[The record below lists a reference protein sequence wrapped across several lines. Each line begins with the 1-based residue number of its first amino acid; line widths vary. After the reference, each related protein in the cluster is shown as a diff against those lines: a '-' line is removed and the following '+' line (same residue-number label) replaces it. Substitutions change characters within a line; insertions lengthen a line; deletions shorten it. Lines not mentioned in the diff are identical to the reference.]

1 MKLRFMFSLIFLCTQ
16 IFGQTVVT
24 TTPQFPTQKDSIVLE
39 FDVTNATH
47 QNKIAGYTGQVYAHT
62 GVTIST
68 NNGTPARWQNV
79 IGTWGSSS
87 QPKLTRISTNI
98 YSITISNPRSFYNVT
113 DASKKITELCFVLRS
128 SDNSKQ
134 TEDIF
139 ITLYESGI
147 AVVIN
152 SPQVNTSF
160 GDPARS
166 PIFIDENATLSISF
180 STSELGTKTKSIELF
195 VNDEKKYE
203 SSTNTLDYNFVA
215 SENPKW
221 MNTIRIIA
229 SDTASLKDTAIF
241 VIVKNTPPVDEPLP
255 EGNKIGI
262 NYDSN
267 GNIILAL
274 YAPYKKNVFLLCNQN
289 NWRVDSSYALK
300 RYQITADSVIWWIQ
314 VPQLLADP
322 LPPELRYQFLID
334 GSIRIPD
341 PYTETI
347 LDPWNDSDA
356 ELQKVYPDLQLYP
369 SGETENIVSVLP
381 HYKEQFN
388 WQIPNFVRPQ
398 KEKLIVYELLIRDFV
413 STHSYQTLKDT
424 LSYFRKLGV
433 NAIELMP
440 INEFEGNRSWGYNPM
455 MYFAPDKYYGSA
467 TQLKE
472 FVDACHQSGIA
483 VIMDIVL
490 NHSYGLSPMVQMY
503 WDSTNARPAANNPWY
518 NQQSNFQ
525 NPDAQWGY
533 DFNHESK
540 ATQYFVDRVLEY
552 WLTEF
557 KMDSF
562 RFDFTKGFSNN
573 IKSSS
578 GDSWGSLYDA
588 DRIRILKRMVD
599 KVWSYDS
606 TAILIFEHL
615 AENSEE
621 KELADHGILLWGNF
635 NYNYNEATMGWV
647 SNSNFSN
654 ISYKNKNWN
663 GPNLVGYMESHDEE
677 RLMYKNIQYGNSS
690 GSYNIKDLSTA
701 LDRIILAATF
711 FVTVPGPKMI
721 WQFGEL
727 GYDKSINYPSGTS
740 SDRLTP
746 KPILWDYYSDEN
758 RKELFNVFSGLIK
771 LKKNYPVFSTT
782 DFSLN
787 VSGAGKSI
795 QLNDNSMKANIL
807 GNFDVSNI
815 SITSNFQ
822 NTGMWYEFFSGD
834 SLNVTDIEMQITLQP
849 GEYKLYT
856 SVKLPSLD
864 FIVGIK
870 DAKEIPTEFKL
881 EQNYPNPFNPET
893 IISYQ
898 LPVAEFVS
906 LKVYDVLGREIATL
920 VNEYQQSGDH
930 YSTFSTLHY
939 SLSSG
944 IYFYR
949 LKAGNFFET
958 KKMLLLK

>member
-1 MKLRFMFSLIFLCTQ
+1 MFSLIFICTQ
-16 IFGQTVVT
+16 LLGQTVVT
-24 TTPQFPTQKDSIVLE
+24 TTPQFPTQNDSIVLQ

-68 NNGTPARWQNV
+68 NNGTPVRWQNV

-87 QPKLTRISTNI
+87 QPQLIRVATNI
-98 YSITISNPRSFYNVT
+98 YSITISNPRLFYNVT
-113 DASKKITELCFVLRS
+113 DASKEITELCFVLRS

-139 ITLYESGI
+139 VPLYSAGMSI
-147 AVVIN
+147 VIN

-160 GDPARS
+160 GNPARS
-166 PIFIDENATLSISF
+166 PIFIDENATLPISVA
-180 STSELGTKTKSIELF
+180 TSEIGTTTKSIELF
-195 VNDEKKYE
+195 VNDEKKFE
-203 SSTNTLDYNFVA
+203 SFSNALNYNFVA
-215 SENPKW
+215 SENPQW
-221 MNTIRIIA
+221 MNTIKIIA
-229 SDTASLKDTAIF
+229 SDIASLKDTVIFAIA
-241 VIVKNTPPVDEPLP
+241 KNTQPVDEPLP
-255 EGNKIGI
+255 EGNKIGT
-262 NYDSN
+262 NFDSN

-274 YAPYKKNVFLLCNQN
+274 YAPYKKNVFLLCDCNG
-289 NWRVDSSYALK
+289 WMVDSSYALK
-300 RYQITADSVIWWIQ
+300 RYQVNTDSVIWWIQ
-314 VPQLLADP
+314 VPQLLADF
-322 LPPELRYQFLID
+322 LTAELRYQFLID
-334 GSIRIPD
+334 GSLRVQD
-341 PYTETI
+341 PYSEKI
-347 LDPWNDSDA
+347 LDPWNDSDE
-356 ELQKVYPDLQLYP
+356 ELQKVYPDLISYP
-369 SGETENIVSVLP
+369 TGLTEGIVSVIPLI
-381 HYKEQFN
+381 KENYN
-388 WQIPNFVRPQ
+388 WTIPNFVRPQ
-398 KEKLIVYELLIRDFV
+398 KEKLVVYELLIRDFV

-440 INEFEGNRSWGYNPM
+440 INEFEGNSSWGYNPM
-455 MYFAPDKYYGSA
+455 MYFAPDKYYGSVA
-467 TQLKE
+467 QLKG

-490 NHSYGLSPMVQMY
+490 NHTYSLSPMVRMY

-525 NPDAQWGY
+525 NTSAQWGY

-557 KMDSF
+557 KMDGF

-573 IKSSS
+573 IKSAT
-578 GDSWGSLYDA
+578 GDAWGSLYDA

-621 KELADHGILLWGNF
+621 KELADHGILLWGNL

-647 SNSNFSN
+647 SNSNFIN
-654 ISYKNKNWN
+654 ISYKNRNWN
-663 GPNLVGYMESHDEE
+663 EPNLLGYMESHDEE
-677 RLMYKNIQYGNSS
+677 RLMYKNLQYGNSS

-701 LDRIILAATF
+701 LDRIKLAAAF
-711 FVTVPGPKMI
+711 FVTVPGPKML

-727 GYDKSINYPSGTS
+727 GYDKSINYPSGSS
-740 SDRLTP
+740 SDRVTP
-746 KPILWDYYSDEN
+746 KPILWDYYSDEE
-758 RKELFNVFSGLIK
+758 RKELFNVFSGLIR
-771 LKKNYPVFSTT
+771 LKKNYLVFSSEE
-782 DFSLN
+782 FYSSF
-787 VSGAGKSI
+787 SGAVKSFSI
-795 QLNDNSMKANIL
+795 THSSMSVIVF
-807 GNFDVSNI
+807 GNFDIVEQNAIFSSKSI
-815 SITSNFQ
+815 SK
-822 NTGMWYEFFSGD
+822 WYEFFSGD
-834 SLNVTDIEMQITLQP
+834 SISVSDVAIEIILQP
-849 GEYKLYT
+849 GEYRFYT
-856 SVKLPSLD
+856 SEKLPSLD

-870 DAKEIPTEFKL
+870 DSKEIPTEFKL
-881 EQNYPNPFNPET
+881 EQNYPNPFNPAT

-898 LPVAEFVS
+898 IPASGFVS
-906 LKVYDVLGREIATL
+906 LKVYDILGREVATL
-920 VNEYQQSGDH
+920 VNEYQQTGNH

-944 IYFYR
+944 VYFYR
-949 LKAGNFFET
+949 LKTGNFSET
-958 KKMLLLK
+958 KKMLLIK

>member
-1 MKLRFMFSLIFLCTQ
+1 MRLKFMFSLVFLCAQ
-16 IFGQTVVT
+16 LLGQTIVT
-24 TTPQFPTQKDSIVLE
+24 TTPQFPTQNDSIVLQ

-68 NNGTPARWQNV
+68 NNGTPVRWQNV
-79 IGTWGSSS
+79 IGSWGSAS
-87 QPKLTRISTNI
+87 QPQPTRVATNI

-113 DASKKITELCFVLRS
+113 DASKEITELCFVLRN
-128 SDNSKQ
+128 SDGSKQ

-139 ITLYESGI
+139 VTLFDAGMSI
-147 AVVIN
+147 VIN

-166 PIFIDENATLSISF
+166 PIFIDENATLPISVV
-180 STSELGTKTKSIELF
+180 TSEIGTATKSIELF

-203 SSTNTLDYNFVA
+203 SFSNTLNYNFVA

-221 MNTIRIIA
+221 INTIKIIA
-229 SDTASLKDTAIF
+229 SDIASLKDTAIF
-241 VIVKNTPPVDEPLP
+241 AIAKNISPVDEPLP

-262 NYDSN
+262 NYDSY

-274 YAPYKKNVFLLCNQN
+274 YAPYKKNVFLLCDYKG
-289 NWRVDSSYALK
+289 WKVDSSFALK
-300 RYQITADSVIWWIQ
+300 RYQVNKDSVIWWTY
-314 VPQLLADP
+314 VPSLTADP
-322 LPPELRYQFLID
+322 LPPELCYQFLID
-334 GSIRIPD
+334 GSLRVQD
-341 PYTETI
+341 PYSEKI
-347 LDPWNDSDA
+347 LDPWNDSDE
-356 ELQKVYPDLQLYP
+356 ELQKAYPNLISYP
-369 SGETENIVSVLP
+369 TGLTEGIVSVVP
-381 HYKEQFN
+381 MIKENYN
-388 WQIPNFVRPQ
+388 WTIPDFVRPK
-398 KEKLIVYELLIRDFV
+398 KEKLVVYELLIRDFI

-424 LSYFRKLGV
+424 LSYFGKLGV

-440 INEFEGNRSWGYNPM
+440 INEFEGNSSWGYNPI

-467 TQLKE
+467 SQLKG

-490 NHSYGLSPMVQMY
+490 NHTYGLSPMVRMY
-503 WDSTNARPAANNPWY
+503 WDSTNSHPAANNPWY

-525 NPDAQWGY
+525 NTSAQWGY

-540 ATQYFVDRVLEY
+540 ATQYFIDRVLEY

-557 KMDSF
+557 KMDGF

-573 IKSSS
+573 IKSAT

-621 KELADHGILLWGNF
+621 KELADHGILLWGNL

-647 SNSNFSN
+647 SNSNFIN
-654 ISYKNKNWN
+654 ISYRNKNWN
-663 GPNLVGYMESHDEE
+663 EPNLVGYMESHDEE
-677 RLMYKNIQYGNSS
+677 RLMYKNLQYGNSS

-701 LDRIILAATF
+701 LDRIKLSAAF
-711 FVTVPGPKMI
+711 FVTVPGPKML

-727 GYDKSINYPSGTS
+727 GYDKSINYPSGSS
-740 SDRLTP
+740 SDRVTP
-746 KPILWDYYSDEN
+746 KPILWDYYSDAD
-758 RKELFNVFSGLIK
+758 RKDLFNVLAGLIR
-771 LKKNYPVFSTT
+771 LKKNYPAFSST

-795 QLNDNSMKANIL
+795 RINDNSMNVNIL
-807 GNFDVSNI
+807 GNFDVSEI
-815 SITSNFQ
+815 SMTSNFQ
-822 NTGMWYEFFSGD
+822 NKGKWYEFFSGD
-834 SLNVTDIEMQITLQP
+834 SLDVSDIEMQVTLQP

-856 SVKLPSLD
+856 SVKLPSWNY
-864 FIVGIK
+864 IVGVK
-870 DAKEIPTEFKL
+870 DEEIIPSEFIL

-898 LPVAEFVS
+898 IPTEGFVS
-906 LKVYDVLGREIATL
+906 LIVYDILGREIATL
-920 VNEYQQSGDH
+920 INEYQHAGSH
-930 YSTFSTLHY
+930 HATFSALH
-939 SLSSG
+939 STLSSG
-944 IYFYR
+944 VYFYR
-949 LKAGNFFET
+949 LKAGNFSET
-958 KKMLLLK
+958 KKMLLIK